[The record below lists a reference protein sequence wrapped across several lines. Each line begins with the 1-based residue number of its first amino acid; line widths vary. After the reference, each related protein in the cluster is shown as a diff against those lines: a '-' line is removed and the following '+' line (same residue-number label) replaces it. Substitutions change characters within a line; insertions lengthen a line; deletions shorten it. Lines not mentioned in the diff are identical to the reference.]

1 MYEVTDD
8 AGLTCR
14 RCGISRPTL
23 RLWTRRYRELGEV
36 GLVGLSRR
44 PKRSPAREI
53 FDADR
58 ELILS
63 LRCEP
68 NLGARRIQA
77 ELRLAYGIELSITSI
92 TKVLDTAAVPPLR
105 PPRRRKRPTRYA
117 RPVPGDRV
125 QLDTMKVAPGVY
137 QYTAVD
143 DCSRF
148 RVLAVYPRRTAAF
161 CLTFLARVVEEMPF
175 PIQRVQTDRGG
186 EFMAEK
192 VQRWLKSHAIKYRP
206 IPPRSPH
213 LNGKVERSQ
222 ATDLQEFW
230 TRHDPK
236 DSEIARRIEE
246 WQFDYNWRRP
256 HGSLGGKTP
265 IDRVCELGQ
274 AIPLLEEVAAAY
286 DGSEERIRQR
296 NYTIDQA
303 LSAIW
308 AARKQDQKAAGASRR
323 TLHGQ

>member
-148 RVLAVYPRRTAAF
+148 RVLAVYP
-161 CLTFLARVVEEMPF
+161 
-175 PIQRVQTDRGG
+175 
-186 EFMAEK
+186 
-192 VQRWLKSHAIKYRP
+192 
-206 IPPRSPH
+206 
-213 LNGKVERSQ
+213 
-222 ATDLQEFW
+222 
-230 TRHDPK
+230 
-236 DSEIARRIEE
+236 
-246 WQFDYNWRRP
+246 
-256 HGSLGGKTP
+256 
-265 IDRVCELGQ
+265 
-274 AIPLLEEVAAAY
+274 
-286 DGSEERIRQR
+286 
-296 NYTIDQA
+296 
-303 LSAIW
+303 
-308 AARKQDQKAAGASRR
+308 
-323 TLHGQ
+323 